1 MRQKFDLPWVKEG
14 LLALS
19 AKKLSVLTYDK
30 DNILLVTVQ
39 PNADSHAIID
49 LTEDIIDT
57 KR

>member
-1 MRQKFDLPWVKEG
+1 LGKGRFAW
-14 LLALS
+14 LS